1 MGSAIRL
8 AFSEFLVFN
17 LQHMAKEELLLNN
30 LLWEYYTDDQ
40 LQSITQKIIAH
51 LPQDT
56 IRKNNTWMMRG
67 LSNNEIIAWLKNIK
81 NHVPEFV
88 FDTMLTQAKSE
99 LTAHRWGIVQE
110 EITEGALLA

>member
-30 LLWEYYTDDQ
+30 LLWKYYTDEQ

-56 IRKNNTWMMRG
+56 IRKNNTWKERLKQFLEETSNMRPAYRK
-67 LSNNEIIAWLKNIK
+67 EW
-81 NHVPEFV
+81 
-88 FDTMLTQAKSE
+88 
-99 LTAHRWGIVQE
+99 
-110 EITEGALLA
+110 